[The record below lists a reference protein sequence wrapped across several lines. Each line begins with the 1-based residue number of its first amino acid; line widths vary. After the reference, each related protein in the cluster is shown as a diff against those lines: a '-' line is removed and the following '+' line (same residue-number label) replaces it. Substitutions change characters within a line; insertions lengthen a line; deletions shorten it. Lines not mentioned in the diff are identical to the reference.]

1 MTQVNTP
8 VKLVVSL
15 LGRVKDMR
23 TWLCFLQRGACSSD
37 PWGFCFVLL
46 LLLVWFW
53 FGWGFFVC
61 LLAWCFRNKVL
72 RYILCWSRIC
82 DVSQTGLELAVLL
95 QLPRCWGYRPK
106 VLTYVG
112 QTTQSKKI
120 RNEWVW
126 VIVQIFGFLLN
137 PVDVSLALWSIS
149 SNATWPILSNPVQVT
164 IEATEK
170 VFEMS
175 QSHLI

>member
-1 MTQVNTP
+1 MWCWGSNPGSLVSLGALYLLSSQQPLTSFCSDMTQFNTP

-15 LGRVKDMR
+15 LCRVKDMR
-23 TWLCFLQRGACSSD
+23 AWLCFLQHGSCSSD

-61 LLAWCFRNKVL
+61 LLAWYFRNKVL

-82 DVSQTGLELAVLL
+82 DVSQTGFELAVLL

-106 VLTYVG
+106 VLTFVG
-112 QTTQSKKI
+112 QTTQSTKK
-120 RNEWVW
+120 
-126 VIVQIFGFLLN
+126 
-137 PVDVSLALWSIS
+137 
-149 SNATWPILSNPVQVT
+149 
-164 IEATEK
+164 K
-170 VFEMS
+170 KKK
-175 QSHLI
+175 